1 MERYNRFVLE
11 AEKGIFFVIEKSV
24 GNELIIK
31 ACKEEQKEKEV
42 IKQEEVKETKE
53 SKANIVIGEKL
64 EESIDDNKEENVK
77 EEIKVAREEEEKK
90 ESSMLESLP
99 KNVPKEEVKE
109 EIKEEV
115 EEKTVILDDK
125 VENKKEEEEEIK
137 EYSKNYDNPPIPM
150 GFEYTEGNWND
161 GFVIQRTQDKSQF
174 VWIPVGILEANG
186 TFDGKVYDQKFGRR
200 NYRNDDFSDVKYHE
214 PLEGELQKQLNAV
227 KKYGGF
233 YISRFN
239 VSKNS
244 EGRIVSVK
252 DALPLVNVTYDNALK
267 MADQMVK
274 QDDVKSHL
282 PFGAEYDSVL
292 EWFINSKQK
301 RINEVAGISNEWGN
315 FFNSRNSTK
324 GLAKTGSNEDW
335 CVLKIYDF
343 AGNVRELT
351 QEKFEKD
358 YGVMRGGGFNN
369 ISSSVAIRQKNF
381 HTLYYRDTGFRVVLY
396 LQ

>member
-1 MERYNRFVLE
+1 MERYNKFVLE
-11 AEKGIFFVIEKSV
+11 AEEGIFFVIEK
-24 GNELIIK
+24 GKANELVIK
-31 ACKEEQKEKEV
+31 ACKEEQEEQKL

-53 SKANIVIGEKL
+53 FKANIVIGEKL

-77 EEIKVAREEEEKK
+77 EEIKVAREEEKK

-99 KNVPKEEVKE
+99 KNVPKE

-137 EYSKNYDNPPIPM
+137 EYSENYNNPPIPI
-150 GFEYTEGNWND
+150 GFEHIEGNWND
-161 GFVIQRTQDKSQF
+161 GFVIQRSQDKSQF
-174 VWIPVGILEANG
+174 VWIPIGILEANG

-200 NYRNDDFSDVKYHE
+200 NYRKDDFSDEKYHE
-214 PLEGELQKQLNAV
+214 SLEGELLKQFNAV

-239 VSKNS
+239 VSKNA
-244 EGRIVSVK
+244 EGKIVSVK
-252 DALPLVNVTYDNALK
+252 DAMPLVNISYDNAFK
-267 MADQMVK
+267 MAEQMVK

-301 RINEVAGISNEWGN
+301 KLNEVAGISNEWGN
-315 FFNSRNSTK
+315 FFNSRNSSK
-324 GLAKTGSNEDW
+324 SLAKTGSNEEW
-335 CVLKIYDF
+335 CVLRIYDF

-369 ISSSVAIRQKNF
+369 VSSSVAIRQRNF